1 MSKLDFIFEMITYLI
16 SNSFPLHHDLLV
28 AAILWLWKS
37 CYQWLSYGKEKISRI
52 FFKNEPVQANS
63 DYKGY
68 NKTWASLSSEK

>member
-16 SNSFPLHHDLLV
+16 SNNFLLQHDLLV
-28 AAILWLWKS
+28 AA
-37 CYQWLSYGKEKISRI
+37 RI